1 MDFRNSRNLCAALCG
16 LVIALV
22 TLRSTAELGPLKR
35 NDPVTLQR
43 QGSSFLLQNRTMSVR
58 WSLINGAL
66 AGLVIRER
74 LHTTEIRVDEPF
86 RILLKDGTILD
97 ASNLNLIGEPKA
109 THLMPVPHAS
119 RLAATIPG
127 EGFELELESSN
138 HAVHVEWSI
147 ALLEGSHYIRQ
158 IVTIAAIGEEDVPIS
173 RVQLIDLALP
183 GAHVAGSVDG
193 SPIVAWNLFA
203 GFEASAFAEQGER

>member
-109 THLMPVPHAS
+109 THLMPIDHM
-119 RLAATIPG
+119 RRGWRQRIPG
-127 EGFELELESSN
+127 EGCSTSG
-138 HAVHVEWSI
+138 W
-147 ALLEGSHYIRQ
+147 R
-158 IVTIAAIGEEDVPIS
+158 AAITRCTWSGRLCCS
-173 RVQLIDLALP
+173 K
-183 GAHVAGSVDG
+183 AHTTSGRS
-193 SPIVAWNLFA
+193 
-203 GFEASAFAEQGER
+203 